1 MRVFYRRNID
11 CAALPGHAAKMSMQS
26 ARRYNP
32 AMPAI
37 TLAPH
42 NYAEVIA
49 LLETRNWVICCLC
62 AAWCDVCTE
71 FRPGFDRLALQHPD
85 KVLLW
90 IDIEDRADLVDE
102 FDVDN
107 FPTLSMQHG
116 DNMIFYGTVEP
127 DEKSVN
133 RLILARTCDQATLA
147 STMTP
152 HRLRKKLEVLLQAE
166 S

>member
-11 CAALPGHAAKMSMQS
+11 CAALPGHVAAMSVQS
-26 ARRYNP
+26 ARRYNSV
-32 AMPAI
+32 MPAI
-37 TLAPH
+37 TVAPH

-49 LLETRNWVICCLC
+49 LLETRDWVVCCLC

-71 FRPGFDRLALQHPD
+71 FRADFNRLARQHPD

-102 FDVDN
+102 FDVEN
-107 FPTLSMQHG
+107 FPTLLIQLG
-116 DNMIFYGTVEP
+116 DDMTFYGTVEP

-133 RLILARTCDQATLA
+133 RLILARTRDQAALA
-147 STMTP
+147 STTIP
-152 HRLRKKLEVLLQAE
+152 HHLREKLVALLQAE